1 MNEFAF
7 ARQPILN
14 KSLQLYAYEFLYRP
28 TNDADNRKHSI
39 TSEVLAS
46 SIIDLG
52 LDQASNNTLAFIN
65 MSYDDIMSKHVEAL
79 PADKL
84 ILELLEDIKPNN
96 DLVIRVKSLYDQGF
110 RFALDDFVYSSDWDP
125 LIELADIIKFD
136 LTVTSFEEN
145 KALIDTLKNKNIEF
159 LAEKVETYADYK
171 AYSDIGCTHF
181 QGYFFSKPEVIKG
194 TALNANNLSKTKLL
208 SLINQPDT
216 SFEELEATIEQ
227 DPNLT
232 YLLLK
237 YLNSAQF
244 SFSNP
249 VESIK
254 QAIVI
259 LGLDNI
265 KRWATLVTLRSMS
278 SKPTELLRLALVRA
292 RLAELLAIDNK
303 QENSSGFFLSGL
315 LSVLDALLDTPL
327 KTIIESMPL
336 DAEISQALL
345 TRQGQIGETLNLI
358 TQYETAQQG
367 GSESKI
373 SENYLI
379 ACQWADQIM
388 GSLQS

>member
-1 MNEFAF
+1 MNEFTF

-14 KSLQLYAYEFLYRP
+14 KSLQLYAYEFLYRS
-28 TNDADNRKHSI
+28 TDDTDSRKHSI

-52 LDQASNNTLAFIN
+52 LDQASNNALAFIN

-79 PADKL
+79 PADRL
-84 ILELLEDIKPNN
+84 ILELLEDIKPDS
-96 DLVIRVKSLYDQGF
+96 DLIARVKNLTEQGF

-125 LIELADIIKFD
+125 LIELAEIIKFD

-145 KALIDTLKNKNIEF
+145 KALISKLKNRNIEF
-159 LAEKVETYADYK
+159 LAEKVETYADYE
-171 AYSDIGCTHF
+171 AYTAIGCTLF
-181 QGYFFSKPEVIKG
+181 QGYFFSKPEVING
-194 TALNANNLSKTKLL
+194 ASLNANSLSKTKLL
-208 SLINQPDT
+208 SLINQADT
-216 SFEELEATIEQ
+216 SFAELEETIEQ

-249 VESIK
+249 IESIK
-254 QAIVI
+254 QAVVI

-265 KRWATLVTLRSMS
+265 KKWATLVTLRSMS

-303 QENSSGFFLSGL
+303 QDNSGGFFLSGL

-327 KTIIESMPL
+327 ETIIKSMPL

-345 TRQGQIGETLNLI
+345 THEGEIGETLDLIIQYEI
-358 TQYETAQQG
+358 TQQDNKN
-367 GSESKI
+367 KI
-373 SENYLI
+373 SENYLD

-388 GSLQS
+388 NSLQD